1 MNGERKLRAAC
12 DRCHELKNRCTRA
25 GGPESRCD
33 RCERLDIDCVY
44 NTSARMG
51 RPRVSRPGSENQKGA
66 SSARHS
72 KRRAVQAGS
81 QRGAN
86 AVPLPVDHVDLAS
99 AAHDRSGGAGPGSG
113 PSSGS
118 EPDSPRN
125 LEPVLG
131 ILDPAL
137 LPAVVPGDN
146 VIWDLGLY
154 SPDFAH
160 PAHDDPTGGQGHG
173 RGHGHAH
180 REYHQVESL
189 QQKYKEVPDFSDS
202 DLEMSEKGTVP
213 IVKTTVADELLRL
226 QFHLSN
232 LLTGASESPTGHQ
245 PAIDEVM
252 MVCKELLELLPIP
265 ARRSSSDYGTASK
278 NMTGT
283 GPPFTPASVNAGH
296 PDPCDGIGQPTQ
308 RGGGPFDPLRINYIT
323 VLQVATSYAYALQL
337 LDLAVDNL
345 KTRAGNLALVSLG
358 TFNLASQ
365 PAMSTSVGAYMI
377 SSMVHQLR
385 DAISLLTPEY
395 QHQQGRPPPHAS
407 SPPSGLQAAAAAA
420 NNSIH
425 AAVDMISEKETSLL
439 EKLAQVMI
447 NS

>member
-1 MNGERKLRAAC
+1 MMNGERKLRAAC
-12 DRCHELKNRCTRA
+12 DRCHELKNRCTRT

-51 RPRVSRPGSENQKGA
+51 RPRVSRPVSENQKGA
-66 SSARHS
+66 HSHARHS
-72 KRRAVQAGS
+72 KRQAGN
-81 QRGAN
+81 RAT

-99 AAHDRSGGAGPGSG
+99 AHDRSGGAGPSGFGPGSPG
-113 PSSGS
+113 
-118 EPDSPRN
+118 N

-131 ILDPAL
+131 LLDPVL
-137 LPAVVPGDN
+137 LPAVIPGDN
-146 VIWDLGLY
+146 VNWDLGLY

-160 PAHDDPTGGQGHG
+160 PAHDDPTGGH
-173 RGHGHAH
+173 GHGHGH
-180 REYHQVESL
+180 R
-189 QQKYKEVPDFSDS
+189 YKGVSDFSDS
-202 DLEMSEKGTVP
+202 DLGTSEKGTVP
-213 IVKTTVADELLRL
+213 IAKELLRL

-232 LLTGASESPTGHQ
+232 LLTGASESPHQ
-245 PAIDEVM
+245 PALDEVM
-252 MVCKELLELLPIP
+252 MVCKELLELLPVP
-265 ARRSSSDYGTASK
+265 ARSDYSTAS
-278 NMTGT
+278 NSGTGT
-283 GPPFTPASVNAGH
+283 GPPPFTPASVNAGH
-296 PDPCDGIGQPTQ
+296 PDPIGEPTQ
-308 RGGGPFDPLRINYIT
+308 RGGGPRINYIT

-385 DAISLLTPEY
+385 DAISLLTP
-395 QHQQGRPPPHAS
+395 QGPPPPHVS
-407 SPPSGLQAAAAAA
+407 SAAA
-420 NNSIH
+420 NNSIQ
-425 AAVDMISEKETSLL
+425 AAVDMVSEKETSLL